1 MEYYQKLD
9 LRNQFQNEFTG
20 DSVNFRND
28 TAARDNVSSI
38 EITKRT
44 PGWVAPNG
52 TPLVE
57 FKVDVEDNVAM
68 ALALLGV
75 GRVTDDV
82 EERASVRANFAR
94 ENYQGLTFDD
104 LMDIAVVNLRAILIA
119 KQREAEEAS
128 KDMKDAY
135 SLYLLAYPKSNIVF
149 DEFATTQ
156 INKHW
161 LTVLRKVRQDP
172 TVLGAL

>member
-1 MEYYQKLD
+1 MEYYERLG
-9 LRNQFQNEFTG
+9 LTNQSQNKVNG

-28 TAARDNVSSI
+28 TSARNNVSSI
-38 EITKRT
+38 EITKKNPWVT
-44 PGWVAPNG
+44 PSGSQ
-52 TPLVE
+52 LIE
-57 FKVDVEDNVAM
+57 FKADTDDNVAM